1 MSKIYRLYYHF
12 LWRYKWK
19 FIIFILASILS
30 SVTYSVQPY
39 FYKLFIDK
47 ISSHDFSILFRILI
61 GYIIFRILELIFDN
75 LTYFIGDMVVI
86 PAARDT
92 RLAVFRKVQNLDFA
106 YHTSKST
113 GSLISIFKRGDDA
126 FFEIHNTLHVNLLH
140 IIVNFFIVLY
150 FFYQINW
157 QIGLL
162 VFVTF
167 IIIGILSKFLIKK
180 NIKARSLFNRQEDK
194 ISSIVVDNLI
204 NYETVK
210 LFAKEDR
217 EYSRLKKHFL
227 PWQNSLWKF
236 VNTFRL
242 IDISVGSISN
252 ISLFFILLLGLQKL
266 SHLEI
271 TTGDYVMIIGFIS
284 SFYSRFFEMIYQLR
298 SLAKHQTDIKKYIS
312 ILSLDNSVK
321 DPDIP
326 VKKTT
331 VNGLLEF
338 KNLDFAYPE
347 NKNLALKNIN
357 LTINPGESIAL
368 VGHSGT
374 GKTTIIKLL
383 MRFFDP
389 SSGNIC
395 IDGIDIKKFTKSQL
409 RSFMGVVPQE
419 PILFNRSIGYN
430 IAYGA
435 DNASL
440 KDVKKAA
447 QLANLDDFIDTLPK
461 KYHTQ
466 VGERGVKLSGGQ
478 KQRLAIARMILS
490 NPDIIIFD
498 EATSQLDSDSEKMI
512 QQAFWQASKGK
523 TTLII
528 AHRLSTVVKAD
539 RIIVMNQGSIVE
551 TGSHSQLIANPN
563 SLYSHFWSLQ
573 TQS

>member
-1 MSKIYRLYYHF
+1 MSKTYRLYYHF
-12 LWRYKWK
+12 LWRYKWT
-19 FIIFILASILS
+19 FIVFLFVSILS
-30 SVTYSVQPY
+30 SITYSVQPY
-39 FYKLFIDK
+39 FYKLFIDNV
-47 ISSHDFSILFRILI
+47 SSHSSGLLFGILI
-61 GYIIFRILELIFDN
+61 GYIGFRILELIFDN
-75 LTYFIGDMVVI
+75 LTYFIGDTVII
-86 PAARDT
+86 PAARDA
-92 RLAVFRKVQNLDFA
+92 RLAVFRKVQDLDFA

-113 GSLISIFKRGDDA
+113 GSLISTFKRGDDA
-126 FFEIHNTLHVNLLH
+126 FFEIHSTLHVNLLH
-140 IIVNFFIVLY
+140 IIINFFVVIY

-167 IIIGILSKFLIKK
+167 VIIGILSKYLIKK
-180 NIKARSLFNRQEDK
+180 NIKARTLFNKEEDR
-194 ISSIVVDNLI
+194 ISSVIVDNLI
-204 NYETVK
+204 NFETVK
-210 LFAKEDR
+210 LFAKEEH
-217 EYSRLKKHFL
+217 EYSRLKKYFQ
-227 PWQNSLWKF
+227 PWSDTLWKF

-271 TTGDYVMIIGFIS
+271 TAGDYVMIIGFIS

-298 SLAKHQTDIKKYIS
+298 NLAKRHTDIQKYFS
-312 ILSLDNSVK
+312 ILTLDNLVK
-321 DPDIP
+321 DPTSP
-326 VKKTT
+326 VKKTE
-331 VNGLLEF
+331 VNGKIEF
-338 KNLDFAYPE
+338 KNVDFAYPE

-374 GKTTIIKLL
+374 GKTTMVKLL

-389 SSGNIC
+389 TKGSIS

-435 DNASL
+435 IGASL

-447 QLANLDDFIDTLPK
+447 KLANLDDFIETLPK
-461 KYHTQ
+461 KYKTQ

-490 NPDIIIFD
+490 APDIIIFD

-528 AHRLSTVVKAD
+528 AHRLSTVIKAD
-539 RIIVMNQGSIVE
+539 RIVVLKNGGIQEVGTHQ
-551 TGSHSQLIANPN
+551 QLISDPN
-563 SLYSHFWSLQ
+563 SIYYHFWSLQ